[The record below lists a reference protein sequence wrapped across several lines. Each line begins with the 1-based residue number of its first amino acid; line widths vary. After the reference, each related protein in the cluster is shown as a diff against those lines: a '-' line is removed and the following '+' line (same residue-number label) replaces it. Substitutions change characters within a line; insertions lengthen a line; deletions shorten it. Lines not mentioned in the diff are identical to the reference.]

1 MSEYAQEWGLS
12 AQEAARVSSLV
23 APDEELLLV
32 AKPRVAPPVVS
43 TVVQM
48 LPGLLV
54 TAGACSAVWWAGT
67 EWWPLALF
75 LGPVWAIAVASLS
88 APLWYRWRME
98 RTLYLLTNRRVVVV
112 EPRWSGVRVLD
123 LPLYPNPVREVVRG
137 KDGCGDIVFTW
148 ARRWHPA
155 YLREVTCPVGFI
167 AVPQVERVARL
178 IAAQVEGAAVS
189 RPVPLVGRVAPPNR
203 VVNAVVG
210 VLFAG
215 VAVCVAAL
223 GGWGC
228 VRQWAAQGLSIELLA
243 PLLFLVVGGAM
254 CLIIF
259 VAFFDSNNKKNQ
271 KTDER

>member
-1 MSEYAQEWGLS
+1 MSEYAEEWGLS

-32 AKPRVAPPVVS
+32 AKPRVAPPLVS

-54 TAGACSAVWWAGT
+54 TAGACCAVWWAGA

-215 VAVCVAAL
+215 VAVCVVAL
-223 GGWGC
+223 GCWEC
-228 VRQWAAQGLSIELLA
+228 VRQWVAHGLSVELLA

-254 CLIIF
+254 CLIVF
-259 VAFFDSNNKKNQ
+259 WAFLSGNKNKQN
-271 KTDER
+271 